1 MQSKSNG
8 KGKVRH
14 TSGTSVVDRSAQ
26 YVDVNSLK
34 EAMENNTKDI
44 TISLSTLGAL
54 QKSPSP
60 FYDPL
65 KCIHNYFNWIL
76 IDEAGQTV
84 DTDAYTLHHF
94 LNRNGGRY
102 VFFGDP
108 KQLSCY
114 STLRLSRRSA
124 MDAALHCGTEWMCLR
139 KCFRLK
145 GTLGQFFCQSIY
157 EAEGMQLHEDVN
169 ICSFMFIE
177 ILDDAENNEAGGL
190 RRSHT
195 SAGLEREIMMYL
207 RSRRKKDDEDLH
219 YMTFYSD
226 QNKLFK
232 AKLRQ
237 TKPGFGIH
245 TVDACQGLDS
255 KSHALLSTG
264 RRHGIGFL
272 SDIRRLIVSLSR
284 SQKSTILVAHSSIV
298 DTGHPVGCVFQALKK
313 IACQSEAYVLFNNKN
328 RQRSIAKV
336 KEKLETRIG
345 NFMNENS
352 AEVVSRSLA
361 APCARTQV
369 TVGTALANYMHTSL
383 NRFQEAGVEDK
394 DEIEGPDGPEQD
406 SDSDAATTGE
416 PGNAA
421 PSAPAPPP
429 AEQSIQYP
437 LHEWAVVRMKNLN
450 LIPAKFGFDREQWP
464 GEEPG
469 PHQVFTFMAQAFEWE
484 PTQLEWFLKSKDIL
498 WAFSQGGKAEGDG
511 RYYHNH
517 ITRNTKVIGMLPLRL
532 FLSCFCQPG
541 NSSSIRGRSS
551 WQSTFYQGRSTHN
564 FIYGQCT

>member
-1 MQSKSNG
+1 
-8 KGKVRH
+8 
-14 TSGTSVVDRSAQ
+14 
-26 YVDVNSLK
+26 
-34 EAMENNTKDI
+34 
-44 TISLSTLGAL
+44 
-54 QKSPSP
+54 
-60 FYDPL
+60 
-65 KCIHNYFNWIL
+65 
-76 IDEAGQTV
+76 
-84 DTDAYTLHHF
+84 
-94 LNRNGGRY
+94 
-102 VFFGDP
+102 
-108 KQLSCY
+108 
-114 STLRLSRRSA
+114 

-177 ILDDAENNEAGGL
+177 ILDGTENNEAGGL

-195 SAGLEREIMMYL
+195 SAELERKIMKYL
-207 RSRRKKDDEDLH
+207 WSRRKNDDEDLH
-219 YMTFYSD
+219 YITFYSD

-232 AKLRQ
+232 AKLRD
-237 TKPGFGIH
+237 TKPGFGIQ
-245 TVDACQGLDS
+245 TVDACQGLDA

-313 IACQSEAYVLFNNKN
+313 IASHSGAYVLFNNKYP
-328 RQRSIAKV
+328 QRSFAKV
-336 KEKLETRIG
+336 REKLDTRIG
-345 NFMNENS
+345 NLMNENC
-352 AEVVSRSLA
+352 AEVVSKSLA

-406 SDSDAATTGE
+406 SDSDAGTTGK

-437 LHEWAVVRMKNLN
+437 LHEWALVKIKNLN
-450 LIPAKFGFDREQWP
+450 LIPAKYNFDEHRWP
-464 GEEPG
+464 DEETG
-469 PHQVFTFMAQAFEWE
+469 THEVVTHMSQAFEWE
-484 PTQLEWFLKSKDIL
+484 PTQLEWFLQSKDIL
-498 WAFSQGGKAEGDG
+498 WAFSKGGSAEGDG
-511 RYYHNH
+511 RLYHNH

-532 FLSCFCQPG
+532 FHALANLGPHRTSGKNLLGKALYTMEEARETSYTGNAPKGYDYSKKALLVEITSRGTAENILIPFHNDESWTVFWSKLQPP
-541 NSSSIRGRSS
+541 SIAQR
-551 WQSTFYQGRSTHN
+551 QSR
-564 FIYGQCT
+564 IEEWRA